1 MTTVMC
7 WLVNMLYTIK
17 SFKNIPKPFVC
28 KTTRIKKIYIK
39 VSKNYNLS
47 TSTREFLQIFRKL
60 FIKSSSFKSIYFG
73 GGMRYITIRRRDTEQ
88 IVRTA
93 SINSNEVIR
102 GLTWIRLKVT
112 LIALFTN
119 RPIPPPLRPDV
130 RGE

>member
-7 WLVNMLYTIK
+7 WFVNMLYTIK
-17 SFKNIPKPFVC
+17 SFKNVHKPFVC
-28 KTTRIKKIYIK
+28 KTTRIPKNYIK
-39 VSKNYNLS
+39 VSKNYNLA
-47 TSTREFLQIFRKL
+47 TSTREFLQIFRKF

-73 GGMRYITIRRRDTEQ
+73 GGMRYITMRRIDTEQ

-112 LIALFTN
+112 LISLLAN
-119 RPIPPPLRPDV
+119 RPTPPPFRS
-130 RGE
+130 